1 MKRFFGLGVVLV
13 LLYAT
18 LLTAIP
24 TSAVTAG
31 PYNYTKGVIQDV
43 SGVSTKQLSNGKATY
58 YKSTVTSLMHNESGR
73 KQSYSTHVVIGG
85 KDTKFFVY
93 SGESDDKMS
102 YKKMSVH
109 DMVVAFE
116 KENPAWQVVAAV
128 NGDFFNTSTGEPE
141 SPMIQQGNM
150 LKPSKLDDMN
160 GRGMVGVDDVTNK
173 VVYHTIG
180 NAYKNA
186 GYGTSMT
193 FKSVYQVQVLGA
205 HKTNPITSFDCTIGK
220 APSDTQL
227 SFTTSD
233 YGKGDYEGMTVYVV
247 DLERY
252 RKDTQSHNTK
262 GRSNSYYYVYGK
274 ITKTISGKSNMQ
286 PSAGEAYI
294 AVKNPEDTDV
304 LKVGTYVK
312 VQKQLVGDWKNV
324 SNAIGFKQQLVA
336 NGNLIFSGATYS
348 RYHHNKS
355 GGGDPEKADYYCSKC
370 GSNIMSKSEMEK
382 WTEDIYDYP
391 MCWKQR
397 TAIGFKAD
405 GSCVLMTVAKS
416 NEGSWGA
423 TYVELG
429 TQFKA
434 LGCEN
439 AFLLDGGGSSTMLI
453 REGNNLNTVFHA
465 ENGSD
470 GEGRVVGNTAIIAVR
485 KEGVA
490 LPETDK
496 TLGGTTT
503 TTTEKATQK
512 ATNKKT
518 DKVTNKATEVVTDV
532 ATGTFESESGSGA
545 SVEEV
550 GGCGGALILPALLT
564 TGGIAVVG
572 FSKKRGDR
580 KKKK

>member
-1 MKRFFGLGVVLV
+1 MKRFFGLGIVLV

-24 TSAVTAG
+24 ASAATAG
-31 PYNYTKGVIQDV
+31 PYNYEKGVIQNI
-43 SGVSTKQLSNGKATY
+43 STGTTKSLGGGKATY
-58 YKSTVTSLMHNESGR
+58 YKSTVTSRMHNESSR
-73 KQSYSTHVVIGG
+73 QQSYATHVVVGG

-93 SGESDDKMS
+93 SGETSDKMGF
-102 YKKMSVH
+102 KKMSVH

-180 NAYKNA
+180 TAYKNA

-193 FKSVYQVQVLGA
+193 FKGVYQVQVLGS
-205 HKTNPITSFDCTIGK
+205 HKTNAIASYDCSIGK
-220 APSDTQL
+220 APTDTQL

-233 YGKGDYEGMTVYVV
+233 YGKGDYKGKTVYVV

-252 RKDTQSHNTK
+252 RKDTQSHNGS
-262 GRSNSYYYVYGK
+262 GRSSTYYYVYGK
-274 ITKTISGKSNMQ
+274 ITKTMTGTENMK
-286 PSAGEAYI
+286 PAAGEAYI
-294 AVKNPEDTDV
+294 AVNNKDNAPL

-312 VQKQLVGDWKNV
+312 VQKQLIGDWKNV

-336 NGNLIFSGATYS
+336 NGNLIFPKGTYS
-348 RYHHNKS
+348 RYHHSLK
-355 GGGDPEKADYYCSKC
+355 GGGDPENGNYYCSC
-370 GSNIMSKSEMEK
+370 SNMMSKAEMEK

-453 REGNNLNTVFHA
+453 REGDSLNTVFHA
-465 ENGSD
+465 ENGTD

-485 KEGVA
+485 KDGVA

-496 TLGGTTT
+496 VLDAE
-503 TTTEKATQK
+503 TEKATQK

-518 DKVTNKATEVVTDV
+518 DKKTEKVTENANENVTDM
-532 ATGTFESESGSGA
+532 ATGGFGSESGTGTSM
-545 SVEEV
+545 EEV
-550 GGCGGALILPALLT
+550 GGCGGALIFPALLT
-564 TGGIAVVG
+564 TAGITVVG

>member
-1 MKRFFGLGVVLV
+1 MKRFFGLAVVLI
-13 LLYAT
+13 LLYAV

-24 TSAVTAG
+24 ASAVTVG
-31 PYNYTKGVIQDV
+31 PFNYEKGVIQ
-43 SGVSTKQLSNGKATY
+43 SISSPTTKSLGNGKATY
-58 YKSTVTSLMHNESGR
+58 YQTKITSRMHNESSR
-73 KQSYSTHVVIGG
+73 EQTYSTHVVVGG
-85 KDTKFFVY
+85 KDAKFFVY
-93 SGESDDKMS
+93 SGETDDKMG

-128 NGDFFNTSTGEPE
+128 NGDFFNTTTGEPE

-160 GRGMVGVDDVTNK
+160 GRGMVGVDDKTNK

-186 GYGTSMT
+186 KYGTD
-193 FKSVYQVQVLGA
+193 FVFDSVYQVQVLGS
-205 HKTNPITSFDCTIGK
+205 HKTNAIASYDCTIAK
-220 APSDTQL
+220 APSLAQL

-233 YGKGDYEGMTVYVV
+233 YGKGDYEGKTVYVV
-247 DLERY
+247 SLERY
-252 RKDTQSHNTK
+252 RKDTQSHN
-262 GRSNSYYYVYGK
+262 GGARSDTYYYAYGK
-274 ITKTISGKSNMQ
+274 ITKTMTGTKNMK
-286 PSAGEAYI
+286 PAKGEAYI
-294 AVKNPEDTDV
+294 AALNSTQAPL

-312 VQKQLVGDWKNV
+312 VQKVLIGEWANV
-324 SNAIGFKQQLVA
+324 SNAIGFKQQLLA
-336 NGNLIFSGATYS
+336 NGTVIFNGGTYS
-348 RYHHNKS
+348 RYHHSLKS
-355 GGGDPEKADYYCSKC
+355 GGDPEKKDYYCSC
-370 GSNIMSKSEMEK
+370 STMMSKSEMEK

-405 GSCVLMTVAKS
+405 GSCVLMTIAKS
-416 NEGSWGA
+416 QGGSWGA
-423 TYVELG
+423 TYVEIANY
-429 TQFKA
+429 FKS

-453 REGNNLNTVFHA
+453 REGGNLNTVFHA
-465 ENGSD
+465 EEGSG

-485 KEGVA
+485 KDGVA

-496 TLGGTTT
+496 VVE
-503 TTTEKATQK
+503 TEKATQK

-518 DKVTNKATEVVTDV
+518 DKKTDKKTEAVNDASDLYTNYAGSDTGVVDD
-532 ATGTFESESGSGA
+532 
-545 SVEEV
+545 
-550 GGCGGALILPALLT
+550 GGCGGVLLFPAILA

-580 KKKK
+580 KKK

>member
-1 MKRFFGLGVVLV
+1 
-13 LLYAT
+13 
-18 LLTAIP
+18 
-24 TSAVTAG
+24 
-31 PYNYTKGVIQDV
+31 
-43 SGVSTKQLSNGKATY
+43 
-58 YKSTVTSLMHNESGR
+58 
-73 KQSYSTHVVIGG
+73 
-85 KDTKFFVY
+85 
-93 SGESDDKMS
+93 
-102 YKKMSVH
+102 
-109 DMVVAFE
+109 
-116 KENPAWQVVAAV
+116 
-128 NGDFFNTSTGEPE
+128 
-141 SPMIQQGNM
+141 M

-180 NAYKNA
+180 TAYKNA

-193 FKSVYQVQVLGA
+193 FKGVYQVQVLGS
-205 HKTNPITSFDCTIGK
+205 HKTNAIASYDCSIGK
-220 APSDTQL
+220 APTDTQL

-233 YGKGDYEGMTVYVV
+233 YGKGDYKGKTVYVV

-252 RKDTQSHNTK
+252 RKDTQSHNGS
-262 GRSNSYYYVYGK
+262 GRSSTYYYVYGK
-274 ITKTISGKSNMQ
+274 ITKTMTGTENMK
-286 PSAGEAYI
+286 PAAGEAYI
-294 AVKNPEDTDV
+294 AVNNKDKAPL

-312 VQKQLVGDWKNV
+312 VQKQLIGDWKNV

-336 NGNLIFSGATYS
+336 NGNLIFPKGTYS
-348 RYHHNKS
+348 RYHHS
-355 GGGDPEKADYYCSKC
+355 LRGGGDPENGNYYCSC
-370 GSNIMSKSEMEK
+370 SNMMSKAEMEK

-453 REGNNLNTVFHA
+453 REGDSLNTVFHA
-465 ENGSD
+465 ENGTD

-485 KEGVA
+485 KAGVA

-496 TLGGTTT
+496 VLDAE
-503 TTTEKATQK
+503 TENATQKATQK

-518 DKVTNKATEVVTDV
+518 DKKTEKVTENVNGNVTDM
-532 ATGTFESESGSGA
+532 ATGGFGSESGTGA
-545 SVEEV
+545 SIEEV
-550 GGCGGALILPALLT
+550 GGCGGALIFPALLT
-564 TGGIAVVG
+564 TAGIAVVG
-572 FSKKRGDR
+572 FSKNRGDR